1 MRITISDRLLAI
13 YQAEKARLQTRNDE
27 TYRKAVETK
36 TFERIVAERVQ
47 RNIRLYLD
55 KGTNIDIE
63 V

>member
-1 MRITISDRLLAI
+1 MRITIQDRLLAI

-27 TYRKAVETK
+27 AYRKAVETK